1 MHLISKDGL
10 LINPEQIRN
19 FSFLASKNKETRGFL
34 GLTGYC
40 RNCVPNFSLTAQ
52 LLYALFTLDQPDLI
66 EWTPEGEKAIS
77 TLKTN
82 LTQAPALVFQDTRT
96 ERRDTEA
103 ISRK

>member
-1 MHLISKDGL
+1 M
-10 LINPEQIRN
+10 LINPEQIKGLIA
-19 FSFLASKNKETRGFL
+19 FSLPKIKKQLRGFL

-40 RNCVPNFSLTAQ
+40 RNSEPNFSLTVQ
-52 LLYALFTLDQPDLI
+52 PLYVLFTLDQFDLI

-82 LTQAPALVFQDTRT
+82 LTQVPALVLQDTQT
-96 ERRDTEA
+96 ERQDIEA